1 MYWFDL
7 DDPVYEETSIY
18 NNDFSIST
26 NQPCYIHA
34 YPLMLTNIKLYN
46 TYLDKVSSIKES
58 IKYTTQNENCVI
70 NDLARPINS
79 GHGYDVR

>member
-7 DDPVYEETSIY
+7 DNPVYEETNTY
-18 NNDFSIST
+18 NNDFT
-26 NQPCYIHA
+26 VYANQSCYIHA
-34 YPLMLTNIKLYN
+34 YPFMLTNIKLYN

-58 IKYTTQNENCVI
+58 IKYTTQNESCVI
-70 NDLARPINS
+70 NDLARPISS